1 MREVAVRR
9 IRYQVA
15 MSLDGYIAGPQGE
28 FDWIIGD
35 PEIDFAALFQQFDT
49 LLVGRGTF
57 EFMVK
62 HGRAVTPGMK
72 TIVFSRTLRQC
83 DFPDV
88 TIVAGKEKETVAALR
103 EKAGKDIWLFGG
115 GLLFRSFL
123 DSGLVDTVEV
133 AVIPVL
139 LGGGIPL
146 LPAPA
151 KKTKLKLMGHK
162 VYGSG
167 IVLLEYSNEPA
178 KEHSKERAK
187 K

>member
-1 MREVAVRR
+1 
-9 IRYQVA
+9 
-15 MSLDGYIAGPQGE
+15 MSLDGYIAGPHGE
-28 FDWIIGD
+28 FDWIISD
-35 PEIDFAALFQQFDT
+35 PEIDFGALFQQFDT
-49 LLVGRGTF
+49 LLVGRETF
-57 EFMVK
+57 EFMLE
-62 HGRAVTPGMK
+62 HGQAAVPGMK
-72 TIVFSRTLRQC
+72 IIVFSRTVQQC

-103 EKAGKDIWLFGG
+103 EKPGKDIWLFGG

-123 DSGLVDTVEV
+123 DMGLVDTVEV

-151 KKTKLKLMGHK
+151 KRAKLKLTGQK

-167 IVLLEYSNEPA
+167 IVLLEYSRELPNEHPA
-178 KEHSKERAK
+178 EHAK
-187 K
+187 KRSNERSKPARQK

>member
-1 MREVAVRR
+1 VREVAVRR

-28 FDWIIGD
+28 FDWIVRD
-35 PEIDFAALFQQFDT
+35 PEIDFGALFAQFDT

-57 EFMVK
+57 EFMVE
-62 HGRAVTPGMK
+62 HGQATVPGMK
-72 TIVFSRTLRQC
+72 LIVFSRTLQQC

-103 EKAGKDIWLFGG
+103 EKPGKDIWLFGG

-123 DSGLVDTVEV
+123 DLGLVDTVEV

-151 KKTKLKLMGHK
+151 KKAKLKLTGHK

-167 IVLLEYSNEPA
+167 IVLLEYS
-178 KEHSKERAK
+178 KEHVGKRSPK
-187 K
+187 